1 MKGPAA
7 WFDRLNRAL
16 VPYLGPP
23 KLGPYDEPE
32 LPAVATRECPMC
44 HHPLSEHSF
53 DRAPGRPTYMECPA
67 PVAD

>member
-23 KLGPYDEPE
+23 RLGPYDEPAQ
-32 LPAVATRECPMC
+32 PAVATRACPMC
-44 HHPLSEHSF
+44 HRPMSEHNF
-53 DRAPGRPTYMECPA
+53 DRAPGRPTYLECPTTPA
-67 PVAD
+67 G